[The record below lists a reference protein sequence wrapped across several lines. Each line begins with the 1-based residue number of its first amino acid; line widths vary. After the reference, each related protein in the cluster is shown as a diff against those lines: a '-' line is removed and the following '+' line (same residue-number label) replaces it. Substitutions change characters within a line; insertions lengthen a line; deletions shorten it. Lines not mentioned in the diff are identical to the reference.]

1 MEQNETLGV
10 KMMFEGINGVMVQL
24 QRNFQFIINYASWQI
39 QGEKW

>member
-10 KMMFEGINGVMVQL
+10 KMMFEGINGVVQL